1 MFQQQCFFCQAH
13 NNLVTVLDKAKINV
27 IKSVGFGEDPEP
39 AVAELKVTNC
49 IATVSFSVCLST

>member
-1 MFQQQCFFCQAH
+1 MLQKQYFFFQAH

-39 AVAELKVTNC
+39 AVAELKVN
-49 IATVSFSVCLST
+49 SL